1 MGRAGEDA
9 AASEYLRRG
18 FTVLTRN
25 WRCRTGEIAV
35 VAARPPLLVFCEV
48 KTRSGSALG
57 GGYEAVTVRKQ
68 RKLRQLAEVFM
79 AANGL
84 SPEAIRFDV
93 ASVHTG
99 PGVRTSVELFED
111 AF

>member
-1 MGRAGEDA
+1 MAQSNHERVGRALDTLNKGLKPFVEREMTA
-9 AASEYLRRG
+9 KYGVR
-18 FTVLTRN
+18 
-25 WRCRTGEIAV
+25 WQ
-35 VAARPPLLVFCEV
+35 
-48 KTRSGSALG
+48 
-57 GGYEAVTVRKQ
+57 YEAVTVRKQ